1 MVALSNIR
9 LIFSRMLLRLPVWH
23 PAWTFAG
30 QNAADN
36 PFPEKRMFNLL
47 KHEVMKKTFVLLTAM
62 MLMTGGLVMAQQP
75 EGQEPP
81 KQEQP
86 APEEQSAPE
95 EQPAPEQ
102 KPEESPET
110 STADQT
116 PAEPDSQQSVEE

>member
-1 MVALSNIR
+1 
-9 LIFSRMLLRLPVWH
+9 
-23 PAWTFAG
+23 
-30 QNAADN
+30 
-36 PFPEKRMFNLL
+36 
-47 KHEVMKKTFVLLTAM
+47 MKKTIVMLAAM
-62 MLMTGGLVMAQQP
+62 MLMTGGMVMAQEP

-81 KQEQP
+81 KQEQS
-86 APEEQSAPE
+86 APEQTPE